1 MIKEEYDAGFS
12 DQFPEINPII
22 LQLLFN
28 RGLTKE
34 DEIDRFLGP
43 DYLRDQNDPFLFN
56 ELPAA
61 MERIFAAIKR
71 QEKIVI
77 YGDYDADGVT
87 ATALL
92 QLTLKRLGAKDLKIY
107 IPNRMSEGYGMNLE
121 AVEELYKSGSQ
132 LIITVDCGIA
142 NRKEIALA
150 KERGMDVIV
159 TDHHLEPIEL
169 PEAVAIICPTL
180 KKEKYPFKKLA
191 GVGVAFKLSQALLRS
206 DKQQN
211 NESFEKWLLDLVAI
225 GTIADSM
232 PLLEENRT
240 LVKWGLIVLNKTQR
254 LGLKELTQLAQSKE
268 IDVHG
273 VAFQLAPR
281 LNAAGRMDHANTA
294 YDLLITEDEAEALA
308 ISNDLNQ
315 KNQARQRAT
324 EEMLQLSLTQ
334 IGMPTDEDKIL
345 FSSYDGWSP
354 GLVGLVAGKL
364 SDKFNRPV
372 IVFGKSGEEYVASG
386 RSIPE
391 FDITAALGECKKYL
405 SEFGGHEQAC
415 GLTIVGEKNYE
426 IFKDKIKEIASN
438 QLAQVELAP
447 RLEIEA
453 EIKLKDAGWEIIDG
467 LDKFSP
473 FGEGNREPLFLT
485 RDLTV
490 VEIAT
495 MGTMGQHLKLIL
507 EDKAAGLSH
516 KFVGFGV
523 AGEWVEKIKAG
534 DKVEVVYELGVNEW
548 NGNREVQFKI
558 VDLQL
563 YANSDANKYEKHTN
577 SDANKYEYHANR
589 VDACL
594 VNEAGK
600 EDESDEEMNILHKEL
615 CFRINGVLYEVQ
627 NRLGRTSNE
636 RQYCELAELLFSQ
649 AQFKFERE
657 KEIPFEF
664 KEGKILGNKV
674 DFYLEDLVLVDFK
687 AKKNITK
694 DDYFQMQRYLQASK
708 LKLGMIVN
716 FKKYPLEIKRVI
728 NKNGNR

>member
-1 MIKEEYDAGFS
+1 M
-12 DQFPEINPII
+12 
-22 LQLLFN
+22 
-28 RGLTKE
+28 
-34 DEIDRFLGP
+34 
-43 DYLRDQNDPFLFN
+43 
-56 ELPAA
+56 
-61 MERIFAAIKR
+61 
-71 QEKIVI
+71 
-77 YGDYDADGVT
+77 
-87 ATALL
+87 
-92 QLTLKRLGAKDLKIY
+92 
-107 IPNRMSEGYGMNLE
+107 
-121 AVEELYKSGSQ
+121 
-132 LIITVDCGIA
+132 
-142 NRKEIALA
+142 
-150 KERGMDVIV
+150 
-159 TDHHLEPIEL
+159 
-169 PEAVAIICPTL
+169 
-180 KKEKYPFKKLA
+180 
-191 GVGVAFKLSQALLRS
+191 
-206 DKQQN
+206 
-211 NESFEKWLLDLVAI
+211 
-225 GTIADSM
+225 
-232 PLLEENRT
+232 
-240 LVKWGLIVLNKTQR
+240 
-254 LGLKELTQLAQSKE
+254 
-268 IDVHG
+268 
-273 VAFQLAPR
+273 
-281 LNAAGRMDHANTA
+281 
-294 YDLLITEDEAEALA
+294 
-308 ISNDLNQ
+308 
-315 KNQARQRAT
+315 
-324 EEMLQLSLTQ
+324 
-334 IGMPTDEDKIL
+334 
-345 FSSYDGWSP
+345 
-354 GLVGLVAGKL
+354 
-364 SDKFNRPV
+364 
-372 IVFGKSGEEYVASG
+372 ASG

-415 GLTIVGEKNYE
+415 GLTVIGEKNYE

-490 VEIAT
+490 VEIST